1 MGCEGPGDVTRQCTH
16 HIHSAEDMA
25 VVMAGLQVLG
35 DVGKRAEILRVLGS
49 TGDVPDLVL
58 SNDILPGSTTS
69 TRHPSGDGKYTQQ
82 TGAGEGVLGT
92 GKGGVS
98 QPDQSLLPPKAGR
111 NGNVVHKQP
120 VCQAFGTQVI
130 ITTLVFSPSPRSS
143 PGPAVA
149 FGATKRDLQPPGRWD
164 CRLCPSR
171 HCSSPCWRHR

>member
-35 DVGKRAEILRVLGS
+35 DVGKRAEILRVLSS

-92 GKGGVS
+92 GKGG
-98 QPDQSLLPPKAGR
+98 
-111 NGNVVHKQP
+111 
-120 VCQAFGTQVI
+120 
-130 ITTLVFSPSPRSS
+130 SPSQ
-143 PGPAVA
+143 
-149 FGATKRDLQPPGRWD
+149 T
-164 CRLCPSR
+164 
-171 HCSSPCWRHR
+171 SPCSLPRQEEMATWSTSSQSAKPLALR